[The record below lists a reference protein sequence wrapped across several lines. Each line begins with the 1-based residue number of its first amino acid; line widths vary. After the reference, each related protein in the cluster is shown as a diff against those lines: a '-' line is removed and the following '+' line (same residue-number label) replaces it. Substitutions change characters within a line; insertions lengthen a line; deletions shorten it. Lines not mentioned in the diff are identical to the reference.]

1 MSNLFVVAYNDVA
14 TANQVRD
21 KLFELSKQHLV
32 ELEDAVVVE
41 RYEDGRIKLHQ
52 AVSHTAVGAAGG
64 ALWGG
69 VIGLLFLAP
78 LLGAAVGAAAGAAGG
93 AMTDTGVDDRF
104 MKDLSQNLRPGAA
117 ALFVLVKQAAGD
129 KVVPRIAEFGGQL
142 VQTSLSQEQEDA
154 LRDAV
159 AAARSRAAEPA
170 AAPGAGAP
178 AASGAQ
184 PGSPAGPPP
193 APPAGGAGGGTGG
206 AGAGPAPKAG
216 AATPPKP
223 APPKPGPPKPA
234 PPSPGPSSAAA
245 SS

>member
-1 MSNLFVVAYNDVA
+1 MSNLFVVAYDDVA
-14 TANQVRD
+14 TADQVRD

-41 RYEDGRIKLHQ
+41 RHEDGRIKLHQ

-93 AMTDTGVDDRF
+93 AITDTGVDDRF

-129 KVVPRIAEFGGQL
+129 KVIPQIAEFGGQL

-159 AAARSRAAEPA
+159 AAARSKQSGSTP
-170 AAPGAGAP
+170 APGAGSTAAGRP
-178 AASGAQ
+178 ATG
-184 PGSPAGPPP
+184 GSSPS
-193 APPAGGAGGGTGG
+193 GGTTAPSKSGTVRSESGG
-206 AGAGPAPKAG
+206 DG
-216 AATPPKP
+216 TPPKP

-234 PPSPGPSSAAA
+234 PPAPPGSAMSGAPVSS
-245 SS
+245 

>member
-1 MSNLFVVAYNDVA
+1 MSNLFVVAYDDVA
-14 TANQVRD
+14 TADQVRD

-41 RYEDGRIKLHQ
+41 RHEDGRIKLHQ

-93 AMTDTGVDDRF
+93 AITDTGVDDRF

-129 KVVPRIAEFGGQL
+129 KVIPQIAEFGGQL

-159 AAARSRAAEPA
+159 AVARSKQSGSTP
-170 AAPGAGAP
+170 APGAGSAAAGRP
-178 AASGAQ
+178 ATG
-184 PGSPAGPPP
+184 GSSPS
-193 APPAGGAGGGTGG
+193 GGTTAPSKSGTVRSESGG
-206 AGAGPAPKAG
+206 DG
-216 AATPPKP
+216 TPPKP

-234 PPSPGPSSAAA
+234 PPAPPGSAMSGAPVSS
-245 SS
+245 

>member
-1 MSNLFVVAYNDVA
+1 MSNLFVVAYDDVA

-41 RYEDGRIKLHQ
+41 RHEDGRIKLHQ

-93 AMTDTGVDDRF
+93 AITDTGVDDRF
-104 MKDLSQNLRPGAA
+104 MKDVSQNLRPGAA

-129 KVVPRIAEFGGQL
+129 KVIPQIAEFGGQL

-159 AAARSRAAEPA
+159 AAARSHSAGTAPA
-170 AAPGAGAP
+170 PQASTSAAPGTATGGTSP
-178 AASGAQ
+178 SASSGD
-184 PGSPAGPPP
+184 AGPSRT
-193 APPAGGAGGGTGG
+193 GAAMSGPGT
-206 AGAGPAPKAG
+206 

-223 APPKPGPPKPA
+223 APPKPGPPKPTPPA
-234 PPSPGPSSAAA
+234 PPTADARSAPVSS
-245 SS
+245 

>member
-1 MSNLFVVAYNDVA
+1 MSNLFVVAYDDVA
-14 TANQVRD
+14 TAGQVRD

-41 RYEDGRIKLHQ
+41 RSEDGRIKLHQ
-52 AVSHTAVGAAGG
+52 AVSHTAIGAAGG

-93 AMTDTGVDDRF
+93 AVTDTGINDKF

-129 KVVPRIAEFGGQL
+129 KVIPQIAEFGGQL
-142 VQTSLSQEQEDA
+142 VQTSLSQEQEDH

-159 AAARSRAAEPA
+159 AAAQAKASAATAPPETGPETGGTPAPATGAPTTPSTAAAA
-170 AAPGAGAP
+170 AAPGTGAAGTPAPAGTPGPDANGSP
-178 AASGAQ
+178 AAS
-184 PGSPAGPPP
+184 
-193 APPAGGAGGGTGG
+193 
-206 AGAGPAPKAG
+206 
-216 AATPPKP
+216 
-223 APPKPGPPKPA
+223 
-234 PPSPGPSSAAA
+234 
-245 SS
+245 

>member
-1 MSNLFVVAYNDVA
+1 MSNLFVVAYDDVA

-41 RYEDGRIKLHQ
+41 RHEDGRIKLHQ

-93 AMTDTGVDDRF
+93 AITDTGVDDRF
-104 MKDLSQNLRPGAA
+104 MKDVSQNLRPGAA

-129 KVVPRIAEFGGQL
+129 KVIPQIAAFGGQL

-159 AAARSRAAEPA
+159 AAARSHS
-170 AAPGAGAP
+170 AGTAP
-178 AASGAQ
+178 A
-184 PGSPAGPPP
+184 PAP
-193 APPAGGAGGGTGG
+193 APPASTSAAPGTATGGTSASGG
-206 AGAGPAPKAG
+206 SAGPSRPG
-216 AATPPKP
+216 TVMSGPGTGATPPKP
-223 APPKPGPPKPA
+223 APPKPGPPKPTPPA
-234 PPSPGPSSAAA
+234 PPTSDAPGATVSS
-245 SS
+245 

>member
-41 RYEDGRIKLHQ
+41 RHEDGRIKLHQ

-93 AMTDTGVDDRF
+93 AITDTGVDDRF
-104 MKDLSQNLRPGAA
+104 MKDVSQNLRPGAA

-129 KVVPRIAEFGGQL
+129 KVIPQIAEFGGQL

-159 AAARSRAAEPA
+159 AAAQSKPA
-170 AAPGAGAP
+170 GSAGAGAA
-178 AASGAQ
+178 AASGT
-184 PGSPAGPPP
+184 GGTP
-193 APPAGGAGGGTGG
+193 APAPSAGGTATESTTSNMSRTSTVEPESGGTG
-206 AGAGPAPKAG
+206 
-216 AATPPKP
+216 TPPKP

-234 PPSPGPSSAAA
+234 PPAPDPGDAPVSS
-245 SS
+245 S

>member
-1 MSNLFVVAYNDVA
+1 MSNLFVIAYDDVA
-14 TANQVRD
+14 TASQVRD
-21 KLFELSKQHLV
+21 KLFELSKAHLV

-41 RYEDGRIKLHQ
+41 RSEDGRIKLHQ

-93 AMTDTGVDDRF
+93 AVTDTGINDRF

-129 KVVPRIAEFGGQL
+129 KVIPQIAQFGGQL

-159 AAARSRAAEPA
+159 AAAQAKSAGGTAAPETGGSAAPATGPTATPEAGATATPGTGPA
-170 AAPGAGAP
+170 ATPGAGA
-178 AASGAQ
+178 AAPSPTISTTKPDTSGA
-184 PGSPAGPPP
+184 
-193 APPAGGAGGGTGG
+193 
-206 AGAGPAPKAG
+206 
-216 AATPPKP
+216 
-223 APPKPGPPKPA
+223 
-234 PPSPGPSSAAA
+234 PSS
-245 SS
+245 S